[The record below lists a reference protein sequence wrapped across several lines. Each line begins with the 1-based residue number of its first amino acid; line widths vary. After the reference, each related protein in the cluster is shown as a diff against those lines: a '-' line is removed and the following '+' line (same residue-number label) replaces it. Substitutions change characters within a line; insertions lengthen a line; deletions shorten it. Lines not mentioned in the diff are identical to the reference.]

1 MIRAYHAIITAYG
14 FWLPN
19 DPRGSWSDYVRV
31 FEVLRHGRAT
41 KVTTRRSLATR
52 LHDRQVRLLAKR
64 ALRYPEVVFTGRQA
78 RSIGDGFHQA
88 IAESGYVVYACCI
101 LPKHTHVV
109 FARHPFKAERVVG
122 HFKGR
127 ATQRL
132 LADGVHPLAKFRAC
146 DGTRPSPWAR
156 KSWPVFLETEAEILR
171 AIRYV
176 EENPL
181 KEGKPPQ
188 RWDFVLPFTH

>member
-31 FEVLRHGRAT
+31 FELLRHGRAT
-41 KVTTRRSLATR
+41 KVTTRRSLAAQA
-52 LHDRQVRLLAKR
+52 HDRQTRVAAKR
-64 ALRYPEVVFTGRQA
+64 ALRCPAIAFTGRQA
-78 RSIGDGFHQA
+78 RAIGDGFRQA

-101 LPKHTHVV
+101 LPKHAHIV

-127 ATQRL
+127 ATQAL
-132 LADGVHPLAKFRAC
+132 FAAGLHPLAKFRAN
-146 DGTRPSPWAR
+146 DSTIPSPWAR
-156 KSWPVFLETEAEILR
+156 KGWPVFLETDADIRR

-181 KEGKPPQ
+181 KEGKTPQ
-188 RWDFVLPFTH
+188 RWDFVLPFNG